1 MKMSVGWKHYNTI
14 KKIYNR
20 TKYHDYF
27 NFTCYNIQ
35 HYMKAK

>member
-27 NFTCYNIQ
+27 NY
-35 HYMKAK
+35 YMKAK